1 MQLYHSLVNSQS
13 TSTRSTKEPTSPDK
27 MQRADGT
34 STNREAKPNES
45 SWKDVLDKGKVSG
58 GKVSL
63 ASLMPEGFQSIL
75 SKSHRSRSKNS
86 VRGSSLLSISLDGS
100 VTGKGTGGSSSK
112 RMKLSS
118 AVASNSDN
126 SVEQTINSHE
136 SSFVQKPS
144 THRIYLTPEEVPH
157 NKSKLSLQ
165 MCWMRPN
172 LDFTDEAVNK
182 MIPPPYSF
190 SVGELFQFQKIPD
203 NNVSDRKYTSG
214 AASNNNVKQLFSKTF
229 TGEKQNTHNTSC
241 GNIREILVKSNAEG
255 RAIGHELAP
264 YLTCSISFNVVDH
277 SCTMDDTLIYHLKK
291 LTHVQWMELFEIQD
305 NITSS
310 LPENTS
316 LLQLKVMTPK
326 QRLSFFHCIS
336 TSTLADYFI
345 TTPPKCITNDVDFQ
359 DFRELINT
367 VIPFSSYFLQQR
379 NNSVGAEGDFNN
391 VYNKGILRN
400 AIQDF
405 KWYTLGP
412 YGRQIEMD
420 ITQQLL
426 GAP

>member
-1 MQLYHSLVNSQS
+1 
-13 TSTRSTKEPTSPDK
+13 
-27 MQRADGT
+27 MQRDEDT
-34 STNREAKPNES
+34 SVNRGAKSNES

-75 SKSHRSRSKNS
+75 SKSHRLRSKKN
-86 VRGSSLLSISLDGS
+86 VRGSSLLSASLDGS
-100 VTGKGTGGSSSK
+100 LGGKDTGSSSSK
-112 RMKLSS
+112 RMKLSD
-118 AVASNSDN
+118 AVTSNN
-126 SVEQTINSHE
+126 NNNVEQSINSYE
-136 SSFVQKPS
+136 NSFVQKPS

-172 LDFTDEAVNK
+172 LGFTDEAVDK

-190 SVGELFQFQKIPD
+190 SVGELFQFQRIPD
-203 NNVSDRKYTSG
+203 SSVSDRKYTSG
-214 AASNNNVKQLFSKTF
+214 TTSDDNAKLLLSKKCTD
-229 TGEKQNTHNTSC
+229 EKQNTHNTSC
-241 GNIREILVKSNAEG
+241 DNIREGLLKSNAEG
-255 RAIGHELAP
+255 RGIGHELVS
-264 YLTCSISFNVVDH
+264 YLTGSISFNVVDH
-277 SCTMDDTLIYHLKK
+277 SCTIDDTLIYHLKK

-305 NITSS
+305 DFASS
-310 LPENTS
+310 LSEHTS
-316 LLQLKVMTPK
+316 LLQFKSMTPK
-326 QRLSFFHCIS
+326 QRRSFFQCIS
-336 TSTLADYFI
+336 TSTLADYFM
-345 TTPPKCITNDVDFQ
+345 TTPPKVIADDVDFQ

-379 NNSVGAEGDFNN
+379 NTSVSAEGDFNN
-391 VYNKGILRN
+391 VYSKGVLRN

-420 ITQQLL
+420 ITLQLL
-426 GAP
+426 GSP